1 MALWQPRTL
10 PCSPPHSLLAV
21 APRSPRPF
29 PPRRVPPRAKPR
41 GEAASWVSD
50 PCTSHSHGGR
60 FAGGVEGERR
70 AMRLRFNKGPPR
82 EASSAGATTKK
93 QARKQARLGFLAG
106 LWFLAVVSRGW
117 GFCVVSFGASVN
129 HTRWFSGG
137 FDEYYDDTAMTLP
150 VTRTRRARAR
160 RRAARERAAAA
171 SSWCQRG
178 HGMHIAAAA
187 LRFIC

>member
-93 QARKQARLGFLAG
+93 QARKQARLGFLGG
-106 LWFLAVVSRGW
+106 LWFLTGVSRGW
-117 GFCVVSFGASVN
+117 GFCVVSEEKVRS
-129 HTRWFSGG
+129 RSPYCEESKG
-137 FDEYYDDTAMTLP
+137 FNGWRSSDLPTAVAPRHP
-150 VTRTRRARAR
+150 VRSARLH
-160 RRAARERAAAA
+160 
-171 SSWCQRG
+171 S
-178 HGMHIAAAA
+178 
-187 LRFIC
+187 

>member
-93 QARKQARLGFLAG
+93 QARKQARLGFLGG

-117 GFCVVSFGASVN
+117 GFCVVSAKWDKSEKGGLVRACYDVLCSFIADWSVSPRTSLMASHN
-129 HTRWFSGG
+129 KRN
-137 FDEYYDDTAMTLP
+137 
-150 VTRTRRARAR
+150 
-160 RRAARERAAAA
+160 
-171 SSWCQRG
+171 
-178 HGMHIAAAA
+178 
-187 LRFIC
+187 